1 MDTLFSYLDITVRKD
16 DKFLEIANS
25 KFCRKFSFESGS
37 WRTVSICDASGV
49 EYASADNQLCDF
61 HFIGLGFPE
70 NSCHHLKLTD
80 VNCRVAEGDFSEA
93 EHVEAAVTFLDDY
106 QKIEYVMTYFIYP
119 GFPALGCQGKIK
131 SEVMPN
137 IYWSHRGKLANTNS
151 QQTFFDSVTDSFVAS
166 DVVKPRYSVEFTAR
180 TDYTDDLVNRREING
195 NGNYNGNIL
204 VAADED
210 HRGIAFLQEAP
221 PSAER
226 RDYEAYDFT
235 ILDGRISSCCWGI
248 PPEELRPEK
257 VFTGYRTVLFF
268 FNGKYDFEQTLKSYL
283 AKRFPADPG
292 QAGAVTVNPWG
303 CGKFRNLVSKEFL
316 LNEIRAAAESG
327 ATHYQIDD
335 GWQAGGPLVDLVT
348 YNRKLDSSFWS
359 VSDMLGGKLDELMN
373 EFAISGVEPSLWVA
387 PSFNVEFR
395 DYRDFEEMVLGYY
408 RKHNIRVFKVD
419 GVKMRTY
426 ESEENLRTMLHNI
439 RTRSNGEVVFNL
451 DTTNGQRAGYFLF
464 LEYGNI
470 FLENRYVCHRAG
482 VGYHPERTL
491 RNFWKL
497 ARYMRSEMLQIEV
510 ANPGDINEQ
519 FYIDKGESLP
529 SVYSFEYTVAVTMFG
544 NPLIWMTPSRITPEH
559 RAVLKKMMTLHRRE
573 AETIFSGTVFP
584 VGDMPSGSAF
594 TGFASVGEKF
604 VELIVYR
611 EKDELSGSA
620 DIAIPDVSCGDN
632 NITVLAGNGECTLA
646 DGSVHISI
654 PDAPGYLWVKW
665 SR

>member
-1 MDTLFSYLDITVRKD
+1 MDTLLSYLDVTVRKD
-16 DKFLEIANS
+16 DKYLEIANS

-37 WRTVSICDASGV
+37 WRTVSICDAANV

-70 NSCHHLKLTD
+70 NNGHHLKMTD
-80 VNCRVAEGDFSEA
+80 VSCKVVEGDFSDSG
-93 EHVEAAVTFLDDY
+93 HVEAAVAFTDDF

-119 GFPALGCQGKIK
+119 GFPAICCQGRIK

-137 IYWSHRGKLANTNS
+137 IYWSHRGRLANENGKN
-151 QQTFFDSVTDSFVAS
+151 TFFDSVTDSFVTSKVIA
-166 DVVKPRYSVEFTAR
+166 PRYSVEFTAR
-180 TDYTDDLVNRREING
+180 TDYTDDLVNRHEISG

-204 VAADED
+204 VAADDD
-210 HRGIAFLQEAP
+210 HKGIAFLQEAP

-226 RDYEAYDFT
+226 RDFEAYDFSVM
-235 ILDGRISSCCWGI
+235 DGRISSCCWGV
-248 PPEELRPEK
+248 PPEEVKPGK

-268 FNGKYDFEQTLKSYL
+268 FDSELDFEQTLKSYL
-283 AKRFPADPG
+283 AMRFPADPE

-303 CGKFRNLVSKEFL
+303 CGKFRTLVSKEFL
-316 LNEIRAAAESG
+316 LEEIRAAAETG
-327 ATHYQIDD
+327 ASHYQIDD
-335 GWQAGGPLVDLVT
+335 GWQAGGPLFDLVV
-348 YNRKLDSSFWS
+348 YNRKLYSDFWN
-359 VSDMLGGKLDELMN
+359 VSDMLGGKLDELMD
-373 EFAISGVEPSLWVA
+373 EFAKCGLEPSLWVA

-395 DYRDFEEMVLGYY
+395 DYKEFEEMVLGYY
-408 RKHNIRVFKVD
+408 RKHNIKVFKVD

-426 ESEENLRTMLHNI
+426 ESEENLRTMLHDI

-470 FLENRYVCHRAG
+470 FLENRYVCHLTG

-510 ANPGDINEQ
+510 ANPGDLNEQ
-519 FYIDKGESLP
+519 FYINKGETLP
-529 SVYSFEYTVAVTMFG
+529 TVYNFEYAAAVTMFG
-544 NPLIWMTPSRITPEH
+544 NPLIWMTPSRVAPEH
-559 RAVLKKMMTLHRRE
+559 RATLKKLMTLHRQE
-573 AETIFSGTVFP
+573 AATIFSGTVFP
-584 VGDMPSGSAF
+584 VGNMPSGSAF
-594 TGFASVGEKF
+594 TGFASVGKEF

-611 EKDELSGSA
+611 EKDEISGSA
-620 DIAIPDVSCGDN
+620 DITIPHIKECSSK
-632 NITVLAGNGECTLA
+632 ITVLAGKGECTLTGGVA
-646 DGSVHISI
+646 HISI